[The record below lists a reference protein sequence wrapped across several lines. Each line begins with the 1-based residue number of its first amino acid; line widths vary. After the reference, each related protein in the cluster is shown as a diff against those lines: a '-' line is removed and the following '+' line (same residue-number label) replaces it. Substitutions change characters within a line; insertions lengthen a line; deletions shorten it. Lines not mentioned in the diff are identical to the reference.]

1 MREQVSA
8 RIRQRHVAL
17 TRTPDGGEAAR
28 SKAVA
33 ADGPPGL
40 DVDTKGSP
48 RLVLVSVVDARG
60 CTPCATRYAIS

>member
-1 MREQVSA
+1 MSA
-8 RIRQRHVAL
+8 RFPQRHFAL
-17 TRTPDGGEAAR
+17 AWAPDGDEAAR

-40 DVDTKGSP
+40 DVATKGSP